1 MNRFI
6 LLGGILIAAWF
17 VFMAVFP
24 LFPYSAWHAFFL
36 SCENLNF
43 DWYER
48 QYYPDCTTPRTVLPC
63 TPYPLPPEP
72 CPSFGLEASRVVVM
86 GVTAVLL
93 SLASWSFWKGTRD

>member
-1 MNRFI
+1 MSRFI

-24 LFPYSAWHAFFL
+24 LFPYGAWQAFFL
-36 SCENLNF
+36 SCENLNLGW
-43 DWYER
+43 DIPPGGRLSDSPW
-48 QYYPDCTTPRTVLPC
+48 QPPPD
-63 TPYPLPPEP
+63 P
-72 CPSFGLEASRVVVM
+72 CPNVGLEASRVVVI